1 MRGMVQDNEMRGVQ
15 ECNANYFVD
24 YRRGG
29 SLRGSRTL
37 FEALSAWQSMYKYGE
52 KQRAPDM

>member
-29 SLRGSRTL
+29 NLRGSRTL
-37 FEALSAWQSMYKYGE
+37 FEALSAWQSM
-52 KQRAPDM
+52 